1 MSIASLL
8 CRQLLVGGRRYITLS
23 NALSFVF
30 YYIVFLIALC
40 LWRLMLNQRKDL
52 FRPFPLWKYGQ
63 AELHIGNIN
72 TREEIG
78 MAQREIQE
86 VAPCFWDEKSK
97 LQWLVFSIFS
107 KQVRSTAK
115 ELFDFFLFAKIS
127 SFGRT
132 QRENCPFVQDAPLQS
147 PKQLFHLN
155 VGKDTA
161 SLPTL
166 KRMMFRAIYYF
177 ASWYHLPAP

>member
-1 MSIASLL
+1 MADDIS
-8 CRQLLVGGRRYITLS
+8 LS

-30 YYIVFLIALC
+30 YVVFLIALC
-40 LWRLMLNQRKDL
+40 LWRIMLSQRKDL
-52 FRPFPLWKYGQ
+52 FRPFPLWEYGQ

-78 MAQREIQE
+78 MAQRE

-115 ELFDFFLFAKIS
+115 ELFDFFFLFAKIP
-127 SFGRT
+127 SFRRT
-132 QRENCPFVQDAPLQS
+132 QRENWPFVQDAPLQS
-147 PKQLFHLN
+147 PKQPFSFERWQGYCFFADIEKNDVSCNLLFCLF
-155 VGKDTA
+155 V
-161 SLPTL
+161 S
-166 KRMMFRAIYYF
+166 F
-177 ASWYHLPAP
+177 ASP